1 MIVADTGAIL
11 ALIDRNERNHRTLRK
26 LYEETADEWIL
37 PWAILP
43 EIDYLLATHV
53 SAKAQDAFLEDL
65 AEGGFNVAWGDDAD
79 LMHAYRIVKTHRTLG
94 IGLVDAAVIVVAT
107 RFKARAIATLDLR
120 HFGAI
125 AIPTAPALF
134 PRDL

>member
-1 MIVADTGAIL
+1 MIVADTGVVL
-11 ALIDRNERNHRTLRK
+11 ALIDRNERHHEVLRD
-26 LYEETADEWIL
+26 LYEKTADEWLL

-53 SAKAQDAFLEDL
+53 SAAAQEAFLEDL
-65 AEGGFNVAWGDDAD
+65 ADGGFNVAWGDDAD
-79 LMHAYRIVKTHRTLG
+79 LLQAHGIVKAHRALRL
-94 IGLVDAAVIVVAT
+94 GLVDAVVLAT
-107 RFKARAIATLDLR
+107 ARRLKARAIATLDLR

-125 AIPTAPALF
+125 SGTTPLY